1 MKEKLYTIPV
11 HDAFQEECECPV
23 CSMYRSI
30 EQDALRFT
38 MSGYMVEERRM
49 ESNRVGF
56 CERHMKMLYEGED
69 RLGLAWMIKTHMEHI
84 IGEIEKRQ
92 EAPVKQASFFKKKAE
107 PSELTS
113 YLEFLDHS
121 CFVCDKI
128 NAMFER
134 YLVTIFYLY
143 KKEEAFR
150 GLFRKSKGFCTE
162 HYRMLAEM
170 APAQLGGELLQQ
182 FMKYAGLDE
191 ETAVK
196 AVEYYRERY
205 TDIGI
210 FENEVYP
217 GVEDMLDK
225 LRGKGYILAVASSK
239 PERFVKKVLDHF
251 DLTKYF
257 QEIVGSEMNGG
268 RTSKADVIEEALD
281 RLHMA
286 DHREQVVMVGDKEH
300 DVFGARKAGL
310 KCLAVSYGYG
320 SEEELKNANPLK
332 IVDSAQ
338 EVLDFFS

>member
-1 MKEKLYTIPV
+1 MYKVILFDLDGTLTESGEGITKSVQYALEKLGQPEPDLKKLEV
-11 HDAFQEECECPV
+11 F
-23 CSMYRSI
+23 
-30 EQDALRFT
+30 
-38 MSGYMVEERRM
+38 
-49 ESNRVGF
+49 VG
-56 CERHMKMLYEGED
+56 
-69 RLGLAWMIKTHMEHI
+69 
-84 IGEIEKRQ
+84 
-92 EAPVKQASFFKKKAE
+92 P
-107 PSELTS
+107 P
-113 YLEFLDHS
+113 
-121 CFVCDKI
+121 
-128 NAMFER
+128 
-134 YLVTIFYLY
+134 
-143 KKEEAFR
+143 
-150 GLFRKSKGFCTE
+150 
-162 HYRMLAEM
+162 
-170 APAQLGGELLQQ
+170 LLQQ

-257 QEIVGSEMNGG
+257 HEIVGSEMNGG
-268 RTSKADVIEEALD
+268 RTSKVDVIEEALD

-286 DHREQVVMVGDKEH
+286 DHRDQVVMVGDKEH

-310 KCLAVSYGYG
+310 KCLSVSYGYG

>member
-1 MKEKLYTIPV
+1 MYKVILFDLDGTLTESGEGITKSVQYALEKLGLPEPDLKKLEV
-11 HDAFQEECECPV
+11 F
-23 CSMYRSI
+23 
-30 EQDALRFT
+30 
-38 MSGYMVEERRM
+38 
-49 ESNRVGF
+49 VG
-56 CERHMKMLYEGED
+56 
-69 RLGLAWMIKTHMEHI
+69 
-84 IGEIEKRQ
+84 
-92 EAPVKQASFFKKKAE
+92 P
-107 PSELTS
+107 P
-113 YLEFLDHS
+113 
-121 CFVCDKI
+121 
-128 NAMFER
+128 
-134 YLVTIFYLY
+134 
-143 KKEEAFR
+143 
-150 GLFRKSKGFCTE
+150 
-162 HYRMLAEM
+162 
-170 APAQLGGELLQQ
+170 LLQQ

-286 DHREQVVMVGDKEH
+286 DHRDQVVMVGDKEH

-310 KCLAVSYGYG
+310 QCLAVSYGYG